1 MSMMPSLAANFRPFL
16 ANNYGTY
23 SYHQGQGRV
32 NQLGGLFINGR
43 PLPHHIRWKIV
54 EMAASGVRPCNI
66 SRQLKV
72 SHGCVS
78 KILNRFQETGSIRPG
93 VIGGSKKSQQQQQQQ
108 QQQHQPQQNSTVSH
122 HQQPAAAIQDAKLA
136 EMTTASLQQQ
146 HNNHLHRSSQ
156 PISELYQ
163 NHHYRHLQ
171 SSSSSSGATINTSTL
186 TNTNTG
192 EHLQHAYADDHHQH
206 HHHAQH
212 DVAAAAVGRQLSP
225 SSPNSFATT
234 AAAVAAAAFTRRQ
247 LGYLAN
253 GQLSAVAQSAPASDF
268 RTSSSLDYQCH
279 YQQHQQQP
287 QTHVDDLY
295 RRDLQSSS
303 TIDQT
308 NDEQDDESHT
318 QGKCFIVVG
327 LRRR

>member
-108 QQQHQPQQNSTVSH
+108 QQTQSSSAS
-122 HQQPAAAIQDAKLA
+122 HQQY
-136 EMTTASLQQQ
+136 
-146 HNNHLHRSSQ
+146 HHHHLSH
-156 PISELYQ
+156 
-163 NHHYRHLQ
+163 Q
-171 SSSSSSGATINTSTL
+171 SSSSLQETKLADVTSGLHQQHGLGHINQLHHRSSAQPISDLYQSPN
-186 TNTNTG
+186 
-192 EHLQHAYADDHHQH
+192 HHHHHHQH
-206 HHHAQH
+206 QSHHQ
-212 DVAAAAVGRQLSP
+212 RQTS
-225 SSPNSFATT
+225 
-234 AAAVAAAAFTRRQ
+234 
-247 LGYLAN
+247 
-253 GQLSAVAQSAPASDF
+253 
-268 RTSSSLDYQCH
+268 TSSSGTPATTMD
-279 YQQHQQQP
+279 P
-287 QTHVDDLY
+287 
-295 RRDLQSSS
+295 SS
-303 TIDQT
+303 
-308 NDEQDDESHT
+308 
-318 QGKCFIVVG
+318 GIVGTTTGEYTVASACRAS
-327 LRRR
+327 L